1 MILSRKRPWE
11 PEEEKQL
18 REMAEAGKTITMI
31 ALRLKRTV
39 TAVRGRLS
47 ILKVS
52 LHKVRA
58 EPKEKPAGVNRPR
71 AAQQRPHQSS
81 SGDGFRLSVN
91 KTVRPVRRKCQSG
104 WGLTDGGPAMT
115 EYTVKEIG
123 HQWVVYADR
132 LSIVACADEASALK
146 LIAEDSAANDTTRK
160 STVHGIRAS
169 KQNPTA

>member
-52 LHKVRA
+52 LHKVGRS
-58 EPKEKPAGVNRPR
+58 PKKNPPA
-71 AAQQRPHQSS
+71 
-81 SGDGFRLSVN
+81 
-91 KTVRPVRRKCQSG
+91 
-104 WGLTDGGPAMT
+104 
-115 EYTVKEIG
+115 
-123 HQWVVYADR
+123 
-132 LSIVACADEASALK
+132 
-146 LIAEDSAANDTTRK
+146 
-160 STVHGIRAS
+160 
-169 KQNPTA
+169 